1 MRADVKAQRAEL
13 ELLDNIC
20 RFRSDPAGYIKFIM
34 PWGEGELA
42 DNHGPRKWQEEI
54 LDAVRDHLRNDETH
68 FQPLLISVASGKGI
82 GKSALVGMISQW
94 GMSTQ
99 TDCKIVLTAN
109 TEPQLRTKTWPEVNK
124 WFNLALN
131 NHWWNLEA
139 ESISIKDPNRKR
151 LWRMDRIPWSENRPE
166 AFAGL
171 HNMGK
176 RIIVI
181 FDEASAIPDKI
192 WEVTDGAL
200 TDEKTEILWFAFGNP
215 TRNTGRFRECFKR
228 LKLRWKN
235 FQIDSRTVEGTNKE
249 QIAREVEDYGGEE
262 EDHVKI
268 WVRGLFPSQSS
279 KQFIPSA
286 LVTAAR
292 KYKALE
298 YDKMPK
304 ILSVDVAR
312 FGDDQTVIGSRQGRK
327 AKVLAKYHGLDT
339 VQVAERVIEF
349 IIQEEPRAVVVD
361 GDGLGAGVVDQLKSR
376 GYKCFEFHGAEK
388 PMKPET
394 YFNRRAEI
402 WGLMRDW
409 LKEGAEIPDLQE
421 LEDDL
426 VGPEYLSSNKGAILL
441 EKKADMKRRGLASPD
456 LGDMLAMTF
465 AVQIAIA
472 DKDRRPQ
479 QGAMQSE
486 LSWLRA

>member
-1 MRADVKAQRAEL
+1 MRTDVKAQRAEL

-20 RFRSDPAGYIKFIM
+20 RFVEDPLGYIKFIM

-42 DNHGPRKWQEEI
+42 DCQGPRTWQAEI
-54 LDAVRDHLRNDETH
+54 LAAIRDHLQNPETR

-94 GMSTQ
+94 AMSTCS
-99 TDCKIVLTAN
+99 DPKVVLTAN

-124 WFNLALN
+124 WFTLALN
-131 NHWWNLEA
+131 EHWFNLEA
-139 ESISIKDPNRKR
+139 ESISIKDPTRKR
-151 LWRMDRIPWSENRPE
+151 LWRMDRIAWSENRPE

-176 RIIVI
+176 RIVVI
-181 FDEASAIPDKI
+181 FDEASTIADKI

-200 TDEKTEILWFAFGNP
+200 TDEKTEIIWVAFGNP
-215 TRNTGRFRECFKR
+215 TRNTGRFKECFGR
-228 LKLRWKN
+228 LKHRWLK

-279 KQFIPSA
+279 KQFIPSD
-286 LVTAAR
+286 LVQAAR
-292 KYKALE
+292 KYKALAYE
-298 YDKMPK
+298 SLPK

-312 FGDDQTVIGSRQGRK
+312 FGDDQTVIGTRQGRK
-327 AKVLAKYHGLDT
+327 AMVLAKYHGFDT
-339 VQVAERVIEF
+339 VQVAERTIEF
-349 IIQEEPRAVVVD
+349 ILKEKPNAVVVD
-361 GDGLGAGVVDQLKSR
+361 GDGLGAGVVDQLRAR

-388 PMKPET
+388 ANKSET

-409 LKEGAEIPDLQE
+409 LREGAEIPDLQE

-426 VGPEYLSSNKGAILL
+426 IGPEYLSSNKGQILL
-441 EKKADMKRRGLASPD
+441 ERKKDMKRRGLASPD

-465 AVQIAIA
+465 AVQIAVA
-472 DKDRRPQ
+472 DKDRKPQ
-479 QGAMQSE
+479 YGGMQTE